1 MDFKSHFLL
10 TLQTLTTPFL
20 LHNLKMDS
28 ETLLFSTE
36 QHAEANILQVLQ
48 CFEIFLMHV
57 CNFMCKNNLQ
67 CENY

>member
-10 TLQTLTTPFL
+10 TLQILTTLFL

-28 ETLLFSTE
+28 ETLLFRAE
-36 QHAEANILQVLQ
+36 HHAEANSLQVLQ
-48 CFEIFLMHV
+48 CFESFLMHV
-57 CNFMCKNNLQ
+57 CNSKNNLQ